1 MSKRKTISKSL
12 YTPDYKRV
20 SMSKEIGFVIV
31 GFIDSPEQA
40 NEITGILKLA
50 KLGQHIQDLNKGV

>member
-1 MSKRKTISKSL
+1 
-12 YTPDYKRV
+12 
-20 SMSKEIGFVIV
+20 MSKETGFVIV